1 MPVIRDAN
9 TLIGF
14 LDRGEIV
21 RDTMKA
27 TAELVLVLKEYSDM
41 LGPKAK
47 VKGKV
52 KLEIDLECQ
61 NGMMSIFGDVT
72 IKAPK
77 KPRGST
83 TFWVTEDGELSTEHP
98 QQHDMFKPKDVPLS
112 GERGPRMS
120 S

>member
-14 LDRGEIV
+14 LDRGELV
-21 RDTMKA
+21 RDTMQA
-27 TAELVLVLKEYSDM
+27 TAALVLVMKEYSDV

-52 KLEIDLECQ
+52 KLEIDLECSD
-61 NGMMSIFGDVT
+61 GMMAIFGDVT

-77 KPRGST
+77 KPRVST
-83 TFWVTEDGELSTEHP
+83 QFLMTEDGELSTEH
-98 QQHDMFKPKDVPLS
+98 QRQHDMFKPKGVPLS
-112 GERGPRMS
+112 SDRPS
-120 S
+120 

>member
-14 LDRGEIV
+14 LDRGELV
-21 RDTMKA
+21 RDTMEA
-27 TAELVLVLKEYSDM
+27 TAALVLLMKEYSDT

-52 KLEIDLECQ
+52 TLEVDLECEG
-61 NGMMSIFGDVT
+61 GMMAIFGDVK

-77 KPRGST
+77 KPRAST
-83 TFWVTEDGELSTEHP
+83 HFWVTADGELSTEHP
-98 QQHDMFKPKDVPLS
+98 KQHDMFKPRDVPLS
-112 GERGPRMS
+112 SDRPS
-120 S
+120 